1 MAVREKEM
9 AELRALL
16 ASQITVRRTKSP
28 RQRSP
33 ERYTTQQSTDR
44 GPISQ
49 SGSKSTPPQQEEERV
64 FTVEVKMAT
73 P

>member
-16 ASQITVRRTKSP
+16 ASQIKENEKLKAAPPRTVYDPAEYGP
-28 RQRSP
+28 RAHLTIR
-33 ERYTTQQSTDR
+33 QQEQ
-44 GPISQ
+44 PA
-49 SGSKSTPPQQEEERV
+49 QQEEERV

-73 P
+73 H